1 MQHLETMSKI
11 KRTIDAAKVLGMRDR
26 EIKQMFKDRGQE
38 KLYTKY
44 LRRNKFQPFSLSAG
58 YVQAY
63 KDLAKEKGIANPLN
77 KSVERRI
84 KKIIKRLKKQKLN
97 SNFIIKTSDYVSA
110 LPGQAQPS
118 TMTAGVAT
126 PPVDASQFAQAN
138 TQNVLQTGMTRTETA
153 LLSPQEQ
160 AMRLRQRGIA

>member
-1 MQHLETMSKI
+1 MR
-11 KRTIDAAKVLGMRDR
+11 RTIDAAKVLGMRDR

-44 LRRNKFQPFSLSAG
+44 LRRNKFQPFGLSAG

-97 SNFIIKTSDYVSA
+97 SNFICILNY
-110 LPGQAQPS
+110 Q
-118 TMTAGVAT
+118 
-126 PPVDASQFAQAN
+126 
-138 TQNVLQTGMTRTETA
+138 
-153 LLSPQEQ
+153 
-160 AMRLRQRGIA
+160 I